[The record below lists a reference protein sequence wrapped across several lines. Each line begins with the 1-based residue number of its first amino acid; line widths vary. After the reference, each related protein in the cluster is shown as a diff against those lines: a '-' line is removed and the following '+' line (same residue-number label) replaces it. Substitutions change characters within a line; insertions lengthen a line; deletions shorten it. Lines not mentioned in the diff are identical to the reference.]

1 MVNPAEGGSDILQD
15 SSKVLTEL
23 LRGRPPKPLDPARY
37 IDPDAKRHAE
47 LVNALGEC
55 ITEVCQFIVP
65 LAQGKLSEKLPQRKN
80 FLASPFK
87 ELHSRLMHLTWQAQ
101 QVARGDYNQRIA
113 FMGDLSE
120 AFNAMVDAL
129 KRKEEALQAK
139 IAELELYQQ
148 RLEHLV
154 RDRTAAL
161 EDTLETLT
169 KEVEIRRQAEAAQ
182 VEARIAAETANRA
195 KSEFL
200 ANMSHEIRT
209 PMNGILGMTDLLLD
223 TNLTPEQREYL
234 TLARS
239 SAESLLGVLNDIL
252 DFSKIEAGKL
262 ALEPIAFSLH
272 DDLGDALKILA
283 QRAHARGLEL
293 AYEVLPAVPNVL
305 VGDPGRLRQVILN
318 LAGNAIKFTE
328 QGEVLLRISL
338 EAHHDDRI
346 CLHFAVS
353 DTGIGIPPDK
363 LEIIFA
369 PFEQA
374 DNSTTRKY
382 GGTGLGLAISAR
394 LVALMGGRFWVESE
408 PNKGSTFHFTAWFGR
423 AEDSAFAV
431 AADLSQL
438 ASLPV
443 LVIDDNATSRRILQG
458 LLGGWGLVPTT
469 MDSGV
474 AGLRELRR
482 AVAAGTPYRLILLD
496 VRMPEMDGVAVAEV
510 LAQDAGL
517 GQAPVLML
525 STTDYPSDAIR
536 GGRLHRG
543 RLCLQARKTIGV
555 GGCHLRAL
563 SRPSPVPEETT
574 APAAPP
580 PPSRPLR
587 ILVAEDNLANQR
599 VALHFSRSKATP
611 PWSSAMAATPWL
623 PWSKASSIWF

>member
-474 AGLRELRR
+474 AGLREF
-482 AVAAGTPYRLILLD
+482 
-496 VRMPEMDGVAVAEV
+496 
-510 LAQDAGL
+510 
-517 GQAPVLML
+517 APG
-525 STTDYPSDAIR
+525 R
-536 GGRLHRG
+536 GCRH
-543 RLCLQARKTIGV
+543 
-555 GGCHLRAL
+555 AL
-563 SRPSPVPEETT
+563 
-574 APAAPP
+574 PAD
-580 PPSRPLR
+580 PSRCPDAR
-587 ILVAEDNLANQR
+587 DGWR
-599 VALHFSRSKATP
+599 SRG
-611 PWSSAMAATPWL
+611 
-623 PWSKASSIWF
+623 